1 MKLSQP
7 ASEETQ
13 SYTEEEQFAVIEAC
27 LFAAGHPLTYARL
40 GEVLG
45 ISAAA
50 CADTVEKMAVVY
62 NNDAV
67 LPRGVLLVRF
77 PDSCQLCT
85 REQYGDEIK
94 TALGIRRGGNLSQS
108 LLEVLAVVAYHQPV
122 TRTFVDTVRGVD
134 SSYAVNALQEKNLIE
149 PCGRLDAP
157 GRPTLYRT
165 TTDFLRVF
173 GISNIE
179 ELPTVTLRTDA
190 GDTVEIIAPCEDAS
204 GEPEEEAGGKPDGS
218 PPEDPAAL
226 PSGNTTGEAAPEPG
240 GEPDPPDGIP
250 ENP

>member
-13 SYTEEEQFAVIEAC
+13 SYTEEERFAVIEAC

-45 ISAAA
+45 ISPAA
-50 CADTVEKMAVVY
+50 CADTVEKMAMIY

-190 GDTVEIIAPCEDAS
+190 GDTVEIIAPGEDSRRGS
-204 GEPEEEAGGKPDGS
+204 GAGPGEGS
-218 PPEDPAAL
+218 SGDAEEDPG
-226 PSGNTTGEAAPEPG
+226 SVW
-240 GEPDPPDGIP
+240 
-250 ENP
+250 